1 MCAPVGGLIKM
12 CLCGCVH
19 LGGASSNK
27 SFPSVCTPSGAALNC
42 VKYVWMCA
50 PVWGLIKLH
59 KFVCGCVHLWGAS
72 SNKFLPSGCTPFG
85 AALNML
91 DVRTCVGPHLHKLS
105 EASVYIAIQNKAN
118 LALYRINKTPALEE
132 IKRGEVKDPH
142 MPRSLTFLLCF
153 CYVSCFQ
160 VTPLSLSAAV

>member
-1 MCAPVGGLIKM
+1 M
-12 CLCGCVH
+12 H
-19 LGGASSNK
+19 LWGASSK
-27 SFPSVCTPSGAALNC
+27 CVYVDVCTLEGPHQISLFHLNC

-91 DVRTCVGPHLHKLS
+91 DVRTCVGPHLHGLS

-153 CYVSCFQ
+153 CYVSICG
-160 VTPLSLSAAV
+160 SAV